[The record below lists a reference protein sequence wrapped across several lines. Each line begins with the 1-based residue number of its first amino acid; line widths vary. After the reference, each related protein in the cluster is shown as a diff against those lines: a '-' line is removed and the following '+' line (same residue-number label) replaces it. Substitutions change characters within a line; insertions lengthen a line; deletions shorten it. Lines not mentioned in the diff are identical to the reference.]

1 MESGMVA
8 LFCIQFFDAIHTIDT
23 QGNKKS
29 RVHDVV
35 LPKWAKNADD
45 FVRKH
50 RKALE
55 SDYVDSHLHQWIDLI
70 FGHKQK
76 GQVRV

>member
-1 MESGMVA
+1 
-8 LFCIQFFDAIHTIDT
+8 LI

-45 FVRKH
+45 FIRKH
-50 RKALE
+50 RQAL
-55 SDYVDSHLHQWIDLI
+55 VTTLQII
-70 FGHKQK
+70 FSF
-76 GQVRV
+76 VVEALAI